1 MAPRLTTDTYRAL
14 YLRDTFWVYK
24 AFDKGTAI
32 LCTGGGLEAG
42 MAGQSRGSHSLARV
56 TVPLTEVRG

>member
-1 MAPRLTTDTYRAL
+1 MVKAPRLTTDTYRAL
-14 YLRDTFWVYK
+14 YLRDTFWVYQ

-32 LCTGGGLEAG
+32 LCTG
-42 MAGQSRGSHSLARV
+42 MTGQSRGSHSLARV